1 MNKNIVWISSKCDNY
16 YRLIRK
22 IESLSIKIYEVKYI
36 KQVLYLK
43 VTKKDYEKISK
54 YIIVINLRL

>member
-1 MNKNIVWISSKCDNY
+1 MNKNIMWISSECDNY

-36 KQVLYLK
+36 EKVLYLK
-43 VTKKDYEKISK
+43 VTKK
-54 YIIVINLRL
+54 RL

>member
-22 IESLSIKIYEVKYI
+22 IENLSIKIYEVKYI
-36 KQVLYLK
+36 EKVLYLI
-43 VTKKDYEKISK
+43 VTKKDYEKIS
-54 YIIVINLRL
+54 